1 MVIILPR
8 KQQGLAEVESRPTA
22 EQLDGWIKSLKEGT
36 SVAVQIPRFQMKTQL
51 MLSDTL
57 QSLGMKSAFTST
69 ADFSGISTSDRPQ
82 ISDVIHRAYVAVD
95 ERGIEAAAATAVVVE
110 LAIAAFPKSRAAFR
124 ADHPF
129 LFLIR
134 DQRTGAILF
143 LGRLVRPEAA

>member
-36 SVAVQIPRFQMKTQL
+36 SVAVQIPRFQMKTRL

-57 QSLGMKSAFTST
+57 QSLGMKSTFTSA
-69 ADFSGISTSDRPQ
+69 ADFSGISTSDRLQ
-82 ISDVIHRAYVAVD
+82 ISDEIHQTYVAFD
-95 ERGIEAAAATAVVVE
+95 ERGTEAAATAVVVE
-110 LAIAAFPKSRAAFR
+110 RAIAAFPKSRAAFR